1 MSSPSLEG
9 PGAGRLFRNSETEGA
24 SQEDGDF
31 STSDESTITPCG
43 DVPGPDGAPS
53 PHSKTGDEAFSG
65 GNPPEI
71 HEDAANI
78 PNAATTSDVKTAQ
91 EASPGPEAAEE
102 SELVTDKSANG
113 NVGTAQNASPVLKAA
128 EESEPVAE
136 TGTSADVVTTQ
147 AASEAKAAEESEPAA
162 GADTNVD
169 VETTQEAA
177 SGAFAPEND
186 GEAAGADICTNGS
199 EAAGAASGSSSAC
212 PEAENTQSPSPPEV
226 DPPYEESA
234 STTRLRSV
242 DDNSPSRRRWISRKE
257 RDRQD
262 VEPLDEMMLQRG
274 LEEVKAH
281 FLHVYEEA
289 QAVRKHGDDL
299 RKMSNLDVC
308 FVEDTK
314 STRMMVL
321 NCYIKLLQRLDLV
334 ADNVLGRTNK
344 HHGMC
349 EDCMYEAWDDA
360 TKDGERGILHI
371 DNGDSCDLFS
381 NIEKLFDKHA
391 GTTPPVVVLHLPHSA
406 ADAERSI
413 VRPNDVVPRMSIIP
427 LRYSLDDIL
436 PILMDKIKKE
446 CGEKE
451 VEGGWDGPYM
461 RKFVRPIKDC
471 KSLTSSSVTET
482 LEALKRRRARRI
494 EAEKKGR
501 SPGSP
506 ESFAFTKSDLLGPTT
521 EELGCQS
528 DAWVE
533 LQQMIGME
541 QVKESIRQLL
551 GQVVLSRRLEIEG
564 KPPLKTWANRRCF
577 IGPPGTGKTT
587 AAKLYG
593 RILKELG
600 LLENDTIIEKRASDF
615 IGSYVGVSEGRT
627 KEAIN
632 EARGGVLIIDDF
644 HLLLPD
650 TIYDTGT
657 TDVFRAGI
665 IDTIVANVDPNSER
679 KEAIILI
686 GYPGPMAEAFEKSNP
701 GLARRFPLA
710 HSFRFAPYGEK
721 ELAGILRLKL
731 NKLSLT
737 ASDEAI
743 RVAENML
750 AIARHRPNFGN
761 GGDVGNL
768 VDAVQAACSSRC
780 ARVDGD
786 EDLDMTLLPED
797 FDPDWRRDTVARE
810 RCADLF
816 GDMEGIQDIID
827 EFQRY
832 QAMAA
837 RLRTRGH
844 DPRRHIPW
852 ALVFRGPPGTGKT
865 TVARKMAKVYYD
877 MGFLAA
883 AEVIECSVADLTSP
897 YESGKKVIR
906 MFERALGKVLFIDE
920 AYRLGENQA
929 VDTIGEMVDC
939 MTKERFLG
947 KLVVV
952 LAGYKEDMEA
962 LMRWNRGLRSRFA
975 TVFDFK
981 PMDTPDAL
989 KLLRMHLD
997 KMDIV
1002 LCGVEP
1008 GRASSQEAV
1017 LEILKKLTQSS
1028 SWANGRDIIA
1038 LSRTIIEE
1046 AYTDDRFHPTA
1057 AGSQKIVYHARDLL
1071 QVLDRRL
1078 GRAREEDREMVAAS
1092 TARSR
1097 SRFEHTGSMGGLDRA
1112 VDIITKAVDTTPQS
1126 HPDRAER
1133 MAAPPWDDKKR
1144 AIAIADIERGE
1155 ARAQQ
1160 VLSSGLV
1167 PPSEEV
1173 ALRFRLSKAYVSAFE
1188 DLRSEAVLHYAT
1200 RHLQD
1205 ILRKAPRS
1213 SPDYPTYLDLLCHAR
1228 TLQYMV
1234 SRSSSDTID
1243 MAVDAGR
1250 DAFRLAKHGSK
1261 AYLSIVKNLA
1271 SALTNRYALSRKL
1284 EDLDEGIKYLRMA
1297 YEGFDEGSEDHAIIL
1312 SHLVSQIRFRVGLAH
1327 DSALEAE
1334 AETLVKT
1341 MAASTAPGFIQHGIA
1356 SGLFGVVAS
1365 MKATRTRS
1373 REDFDEALRL
1383 YKTGLEALPPH
1394 DETREVILANIVIH
1408 FWKQMISEKDRDRDR
1423 VVESLQ
1429 NLIHYSALLIEV
1441 LPDGSTQQVKATLDY
1456 SIYLYASAALVS
1468 SSMKELD
1475 NAIHDLTK
1483 RLPTIPSATWQRE
1496 KFHGVICDLL
1506 ARRYKKTENIRDYL
1520 TLLGY
1525 YEFMLCERDVTAA
1538 RRTSPSEL
1546 PDSAEWVWQLKHL
1559 LVAIVNAP
1567 VESELRRLATREL
1580 ADNFALAWKTDTDST
1595 LALEDV
1601 YKKCHLRL
1609 RAIADAIEKSETVS
1623 ERDIS
1628 HLLEGKEKAAHGDGS
1643 VRCEAGGSGHTGFGE
1658 PPPAVDEETSI
1669 ALLDLVRHL
1678 CTDAAGRNP
1687 YEITGLRPSYALIAR
1702 EARLEQ
1708 QSFEKARA
1716 AGGKPNL
1723 HLCRMCRD
1731 VAKPL
1736 RAASPQDEHAW
1747 ATVGSSVP
1755 FGDFSALCLRTQ
1767 CVFCRLVL
1775 SAITTEAKELH
1786 PSLVAID
1793 EEFQGTQLTAVTSPG
1808 GDSMLEIRY
1817 GLRTVGTARL
1827 VTPNNYGSTIRQ
1839 LWEFGSG
1846 GLPEVDVTLAF
1857 KHALSY
1863 VDQQANPPLI
1873 KGWLQDCSMN
1883 HGARCKNGGPAA
1895 SAAEEMPMQHDSL
1908 LDVPFPKT
1916 IRDAMRLVESV
1927 GERYLWV
1934 DAICMV
1940 QDDQEQMGRDIPKM
1954 NIVYGQAFATIV
1966 ALHGDSAEA
1975 GLPGVSPGTRRP
1987 QHIELLV
1994 VSKGSPNLDYDPDEG
2009 SGEVDTLDITLS
2021 PWPLD
2026 LQLDVAKWNTRGWI
2040 FQEHLLSRR
2049 CLFFT
2054 RDTVYFQCA
2063 RHTLSEYGTD
2073 AHAGPDPSNSTT
2085 EAGQEEPAAATAP
2098 WRGNALDHL
2107 PDIPDAPSEKRLG
2120 QIFNIYASLVET
2132 YTRREFSL
2140 KSDIVNG
2147 FAGVLSVLEKH
2158 LGGESHAGLPA
2169 AVLAHALLWAQAE
2182 PIPLRGM
2189 RLATLDDVNIGSPDR
2204 QFPSW
2209 SWAGWDGPVEYRLF
2223 GGEGGGDL
2231 PLPTLLLSDCK
2242 VGLDPCGGTA
2252 DAAKT
2257 GLPKAGKRPPS
2268 PESEA
2273 GPSKKRS
2280 GETTPQDSPVP
2291 CSPTA
2296 RAAGKLHDHRGVQW
2310 QNMKTRLLSDPSKQA
2325 IVIIATPPPVIL
2337 RDRPPESN
2345 FLSFTAPVV
2354 PVSAFSVSLERE
2366 YLTPPRRTHVQG
2378 DQAVC
2383 KIHDRRPGGGR
2394 HCGLWWEQGVFPFFD
2409 LDMPADAKEGFRMAG
2424 ISAHPDAERRRRGPS
2439 RVKGEVDLFDEQAF
2453 PSTGQGSGLV
2463 NILVISGGT
2472 EEDGYEAGGHRVT
2485 VAVMH
2490 MEAWEAAGPTE
2501 KRVRLW

>member
-1 MSSPSLEG
+1 MSSPDLEG
-9 PGAGRLFRNSETEGA
+9 PDAVPPFRNSETEGA
-24 SQEDGDF
+24 SQEGGDF

-53 PHSKTGDEAFSG
+53 PHSNTGDEAFSG
-65 GNPPEI
+65 GSPPEI

-78 PNAATTSDVKTAQ
+78 PNAATTPDVKTAQ
-91 EASPGPEAAEE
+91 EASLGPEAAEE

-113 NVGTAQNASPVLKAA
+113 NVGTAQNASPVLKAI
-128 EESEPVAE
+128 EEGEPVAE
-136 TGTSADVVTTQ
+136 NGTSADVVTTQ
-147 AASEAKAAEESEPAA
+147 
-162 GADTNVD
+162 
-169 VETTQEAA
+169 
-177 SGAFAPEND
+177 
-186 GEAAGADICTNGS
+186 
-199 EAAGAASGSSSAC
+199 
-212 PEAENTQSPSPPEV
+212 SPSSPEV

-234 STTRLRSV
+234 STIRLRSV

-257 RDRQD
+257 RDRRD
-262 VEPLDEMMLQRG
+262 VEPLDEMMLQPG

-289 QAVRKHGDDL
+289 QAVRKRGDDL

-308 FVEDTK
+308 FVEDSE

-321 NCYIKLLQRLDLV
+321 NRYIKLLQRLNLV
-334 ADNVLGRTNK
+334 ADNVLGRTRPYLFA
-344 HHGMC
+344 C
-349 EDCMYEAWDDA
+349 EDCVDEAWDDA

-371 DNGDSCDLFS
+371 EYRDSYDLFS
-381 NIEKLFDKHA
+381 NVERVFEKHA
-391 GTTPPVVVLHLPHSA
+391 GTTPPVIVLHMPDSA
-406 ADAERSI
+406 ADAERLI
-413 VRPNDVVPRMSIIP
+413 VKPNDVVPRMSIIP

-436 PILMDKIKKE
+436 PMLMDKIKKE

-471 KSLTSSSVTET
+471 KSLTPSSVTET

-506 ESFAFTKSDLLGPTT
+506 ESFAFTKSDLLGPTA
-521 EELGCQS
+521 EELGCQI

-533 LQQMIGME
+533 LQQMIGMD

-564 KPPLKTWANRRCF
+564 KPPLKPWANRRCF

-593 RILKELG
+593 RVLKELG
-600 LLENDTIIEKRASDF
+600 LLENDTIIEKRASDL
-615 IGSYVGVSEGRT
+615 IGRYVGVSEERT
-627 KEAIN
+627 KEAID

-650 TIYDTGT
+650 TMHDTGG

-665 IDTIVANVDPNSER
+665 IDTIVANADPNSER

-686 GYPGPMAEAFEKSNP
+686 GYPGPMAEAFEKCNP

-710 HSFRFAPYGEK
+710 HSFRFAPYGDK

-768 VDAVQAACSSRC
+768 VDAAQAACSSRC
-780 ARVDGD
+780 ARIDGDGD
-786 EDLDMTLLPED
+786 EDLDMKLLPED

-897 YESGKKVIR
+897 YGSGKKVIR

-947 KLVVV
+947 KLVVI

-981 PMDTPDAL
+981 PMDAPDAL

-1008 GRASSQEAV
+1008 DRACSQEAV
-1017 LEILKKLTQSS
+1017 LELLKKLTQSS

-1038 LSRTIIEE
+1038 LSRAIIEE
-1046 AYTDDRFHPTA
+1046 AYTDDRFHPTE

-1078 GRAREEDREMVAAS
+1078 GRAREEDQEMIATS
-1092 TARSR
+1092 TGRSR
-1097 SRFEHTGSMGGLDRA
+1097 SSIEPQVVDATLQNHSNRAASLINLENWLGRRFEHTGSMGDLDRA
-1112 VDIITKAVDTTPQS
+1112 VDIITKAVDTTPQGR
-1126 HPDRAER
+1126 PDRAER
-1133 MAAPPWDDKKR
+1133 IADPPWDDEKR
-1144 AIAIADIERGE
+1144 AIVIAELERAE
-1155 ARAQQ
+1155 AHAEHM
-1160 VLSSGLV
+1160 LSSGVFSL
-1167 PPSEEV
+1167 SEEV
-1173 ALRFRLSKAYVSAFE
+1173 ALRLALAKTSVGVFKE
-1188 DLRSEAVLHYAT
+1188 LRNEAALHYAT
-1200 RHLQD
+1200 RHLQT
-1205 ILRKAPRS
+1205 ILRKVPRS
-1213 SPDYPTYLDLLCHAR
+1213 SPDYPTYLNQLCYAR
-1228 TLQYMV
+1228 NLQYMV
-1234 SRSSSDTID
+1234 SRSSDAID
-1243 MAVDAGR
+1243 MAVDAG
-1250 DAFRLAKHGSK
+1250 H
-1261 AYLSIVKNLA
+1261 
-1271 SALTNRYALSRKL
+1271 SRNL
-1284 EDLDEGIKYLRMA
+1284 EDLDEGIKYARMA
-1297 YEGFDEGSEDHAIIL
+1297 YEGSDEGSQDHAPIL
-1312 SHLVSQIRFRVGLAH
+1312 SHLVSLMRFRVGLAH

-1334 AETLVKT
+1334 AETLVET
-1341 MAASTAPGFIQHGIA
+1341 MAASTAPGFIQDGIA
-1356 SGLFGVVAS
+1356 SGKFGVIAS
-1365 MKATRTRS
+1365 MKARRTHS
-1373 REDFDEALRL
+1373 REDFDEALGL
-1383 YKTGLEALPPH
+1383 YKAALEALPPH
-1394 DETREVILANIVIH
+1394 DERREDILANMVILLRA
-1408 FWKQMISEKDRDRDR
+1408 QMALEKDQDHDRTI
-1423 VVESLQ
+1423 ENLQ
-1429 NLIHYSALLIEV
+1429 NLIHYSALLLEV
-1441 LPDGSTQQVKATLDY
+1441 LPEGSTQRVTETLNY
-1456 SIYLYASAALVS
+1456 STCLCASTALAS

-1475 NAIHDLTK
+1475 NAIHDLAK
-1483 RLPTIPSATWQRE
+1483 RVPTMPSATCHRE
-1496 KFHGVICDLL
+1496 GLQLVICNLL
-1506 ARRYKKTENIRDYL
+1506 ARRYKITENVRDCL
-1520 TLLGY
+1520 TLLEY
-1525 YEFMLCERDVTAA
+1525 YEVMLCERDATVA
-1538 RRTSPSEL
+1538 RRTCQSIL
-1546 PDSAEWVWQLKHL
+1546 PDSAEWVWQLKDL
-1559 LVAIVNAP
+1559 LVAIAKAP
-1567 VESELRRLATREL
+1567 VESELRRQATREL
-1580 ADNFALAWKTDTDST
+1580 ANNFTLDWETDNPLTS
-1595 LALEDV
+1595 ALEDV
-1601 YKKCHLRL
+1601 YKKCYPRL
-1609 RAIADAIEKSETVS
+1609 RPIADAIEESETVS

-1628 HLLEGKEKAAHGDGS
+1628 HLFEGKEKATHGDGS

-1658 PPPAVDEETSI
+1658 PSPAVDEETSI
-1669 ALLDLVRHL
+1669 TVLDLVRGLYHNGARRTP
-1678 CTDAAGRNP
+1678 CNV
-1687 YEITGLRPSYALIAR
+1687 TGLRPPYELIVR
-1702 EARLEQ
+1702 EERLEQ
-1708 QSFEKARA
+1708 QSREKARE
-1716 AGGKPNL
+1716 AGGKPNP

-1736 RAASPQDEHAW
+1736 RVASPQNEYAW
-1747 ATVGSSVP
+1747 ATVRSSMP
-1755 FGDFSALCLRTQ
+1755 FGDFSELCCRTD

-1775 SAITTEAKELH
+1775 SAVTTEAKELH
-1786 PSLVAID
+1786 PSLVAI
-1793 EEFQGTQLTAVTSPG
+1793 EKEFQGIQLTAVTSPS

-1817 GLRTVGTARL
+1817 GPKTVGTVRL
-1827 VTPNNYGSTIRQ
+1827 ITPDNHGSTIRQ
-1839 LWEFGSG
+1839 LWEFGSR
-1846 GLPEVDVTLAF
+1846 GLHEVDVTMAF
-1857 KHALSY
+1857 KHAMLHP
-1863 VDQQANPPLI
+1863 DQQVNPSLI
-1873 KGWLQDCSMN
+1873 KGWLQDCSTN
-1883 HGARCKNGGPAA
+1883 HGARCKDGGQAA
-1895 SAAEEMPMQHDSL
+1895 SAAEEMPMVFIDVGGDCLVISTSRERYFALSYVWGNVDMCKTVKANFELRQQHQSL
-1908 LDVPFPKT
+1908 SDVPFPKT

-1940 QDDQEQMGRDIPKM
+1940 QDDQEQMSRDIPKM

-1966 ALHGDSAEA
+1966 TLHGDSAEA

-1987 QHIELLV
+1987 QHIELIRA
-1994 VSKGSPNLDYDPDEG
+1994 SKGSPNLDYDPDEG
-2009 SGEVDTLDITLS
+2009 SGEVDTLGITLS

-2026 LQLDVAKWNTRGWI
+2026 LHLDVAKWNTRGWI

-2063 RHTLSEYGTD
+2063 RHTLSECGTD
-2073 AHAGPDPSNSTT
+2073 VYDGPDPSNSTA
-2085 EAGQEEPAAATAP
+2085 EAGEEEPAATATTAAP
-2098 WRGNALDHL
+2098 RRGNVLDHL
-2107 PDIPDAPSEKRLG
+2107 PEIRDAPSEKRLG
-2120 QIFNIYASLVET
+2120 QIFKIYASLVET

-2140 KSDIVNG
+2140 KSDIING

-2158 LGGESHAGLPA
+2158 LESESHAGLPA
-2169 AVLAHALLWAQAE
+2169 AVLAHALLWTPAGS
-2182 PIPLRGM
+2182 IPLRGM
-2189 RLATLDDVNIGSPDR
+2189 TLATVENLNIGWPDM

-2231 PLPTLLLSDCK
+2231 PLPILLLSDYK
-2242 VGLDPCGGTA
+2242 VWLDPCGGTA

-2257 GLPKAGKRPPS
+2257 ELPKAGKQPPN
-2268 PESEA
+2268 PESQA
-2273 GPSKKRS
+2273 GPSKKSS
-2280 GETTPQDSPVP
+2280 GEPTPQGSPLP

-2296 RAAGKLHDHRGVQW
+2296 QAAGKLRYDRNAQW
-2310 QNMKTRLLSDPSKQA
+2310 LNMKTRLSGDPSRQE
-2325 IVIIATPPPVIL
+2325 IRITNTLPPGMLPITRNSPPVRNIL
-2337 RDRPPESN
+2337 G
-2345 FLSFTAPVV
+2345 FTAPVV
-2354 PVSAFSVSLERE
+2354 SISNFSLSLELE
-2366 YLTPPRRTHVQG
+2366 YITPPRRTHVQG
-2378 DQAVC
+2378 DQAVRR
-2383 KIHDRRPGGGR
+2383 IHDRRRGGR
-2394 HCGLWWEQGVFPFFD
+2394 HCGLWWEQPVFACFD
-2409 LDMPADAKEGFRMAG
+2409 LDKTADAKKGVYMAG
-2424 ISAHPDAERRRRGPS
+2424 ISAHPDAERRRKGPS
-2439 RVKGEVDLFDEQAF
+2439 RVKGEIDLFDEQAF

-2463 NILVISGGT
+2463 NIMVIIGGID
-2472 EEDGYEAGGHRVT
+2472 EVDYEIGNRVT

-2490 MEAWEAAGPTE
+2490 REAWEAAGPTE
-2501 KRVRLW
+2501 KLVLLW